1 VTTLN
6 AVSSDLTTVNCI
18 DLIESEKSKSS
29 VKPNIIVSEI
39 DNESL
44 EKDFHSNSQTG
55 LYDQTEI
62 YMSSSKM
69 LSKIHSASTE

>member
-18 DLIESEKSKSS
+18 DLIESGKSKSS
-29 VKPNIIVSEI
+29 TKPKIIVSEI